1 MAFKISVIAARHDW
15 ITPHLAELDETAFHA
30 LYIADHPVFADT
42 DPWSWLAYAAGQT
55 QRIRLGTH
63 VTGAPFHHPFRLAK
77 QLATVDVLSGGR
89 AMLGIGAGYEAKD
102 FAPYGFEMRP
112 FPDRIAH
119 LEEMLIVLK
128 QFFTGASR
136 GFDGQFIKLEGET
149 GFAPVPVQQPNPP
162 FIVGLNR
169 PGKVMDLAARR
180 ADAINTWQL
189 SPAQVA
195 DLLEPLA
202 EACAKA
208 GREPDSLAVTSDV
221 IMVKGGSRADAEAL
235 AHTVRDRTRKMGRQ
249 NAATDWGADGML
261 YGDGDMLCEQLA
273 KFRDIGVSEV
283 TVAVASADEFLW
295 LDQEV
300 ARRMNED

>member
-1 MAFKISVIAARHDW
+1 MTFRISIIAARHDW
-15 ITPHLAELDETAFHA
+15 ITPHLAELDATTLHA

-42 DPWSWLAYAAGQT
+42 DPWSWLSFAAGQT
-55 QRIRLGTH
+55 KRVRLGTH

-77 QLATVDVLSGGR
+77 QLTTVDNLSNGR
-89 AMLGIGAGYEAKD
+89 AVLGIGAGYEAKD

-112 FPDRIAH
+112 FGDRIAH
-119 LEEMLIVLK
+119 LEETLIVLQ
-128 QFFTGASR
+128 QFFTGTSP

-149 GFAPVPVQQPNPP
+149 AFAPVPVQQPNPP

-169 PGKVMDLAARR
+169 PGKVMDIAARR
-180 ADAINTWQL
+180 ANAINTWQL

-195 DLLEPLA
+195 DLIDPLA
-202 EACAKA
+202 EACERA
-208 GREPDSLAVTSDV
+208 GRDPGAVAVTSDV
-221 IMVKGGSRADAEAL
+221 IMVKGGTRADAEAL

-273 KFRDIGVSEV
+273 RYRDIGVTEV
-283 TVAVASADEFLW
+283 TVAVSSAEEFLW
-295 LDQEV
+295 LDQDV